1 MTHCI
6 RLFLSLFL
14 SFLFISCSGN
24 NDELEQKNA
33 QLQKTVFKHASKIRQ
48 LNNEMKVCRDLIDEK
63 TTNFHEVS
71 LKLTKQSEENK
82 NLIKDHTYKQKES
95 VKNEIRSDG
104 RFMIILQVTLFV
116 ILINNGLWF
125 IIYRKKK

>member
-1 MTHCI
+1 
-6 RLFLSLFL
+6 
-14 SFLFISCSGN
+14 LFISCSGN
-24 NDELEQKNA
+24 DDDLIKENDKLKKKVSNH
-33 QLQKTVFKHASKIRQ
+33 TNKIRK
-48 LNNEMKVCRDLIDEK
+48 LNAEMKVCKDLIDQK
-63 TTNFHEVS
+63 TTNLHEVS

-82 NLIKDHTYKQKES
+82 SLIKDHTYKQKES

-104 RFMIILQVTLFV
+104 RLMIILQVTLFV